1 MHVTQHPK
9 FTNATSYMDG
19 KLKEHF
25 GEKCVVKNIT
35 FKQCEEFI
43 EKTTQVH
50 SKEELFLL
58 EDSLDI
64 EVDMN
69 KQTGLKQTFL
79 SIWSSVLLGIVVAL
93 VTMLNSNVQSLITF
107 MGKTFVDS
115 NANKEQAI
123 KELSKLINDS
133 YKMSLNQVVTP
144 VFYMVFLG
152 ITGTCVFIIWRH
164 NKMLQKSLFHHK
176 IIKRCIDLKER
187 RNLEEEK
194 KDKNYIQDIVSA

>member
-9 FTNATSYMDG
+9 FTNATYYMDG

-58 EDSLDI
+58 ED
-64 EVDMN
+64 
-69 KQTGLKQTFL
+69 GLKQTFL
-79 SIWSSVLLGIVVAL
+79 SVWSSVLLGIVVAL

-107 MGKTFVDS
+107 IGKTFVDS

-144 VFYMVFLG
+144 AFYIVFLG
-152 ITGTCVFIIWRH
+152 ITGTCIFIIWRH

-187 RNLEEEK
+187 RNLEGEK
-194 KDKNYIQDIVSA
+194 KDKNYIQDDVSA